1 MTEPCRI
8 LDICNKTPWCEQR
21 AQNQNV
27 FFGKEIQKDP
37 TKFNASFWPE
47 KKSIT
52 QIELSIVSSVLQI

>member
-47 KKSIT
+47 KKKYY
-52 QIELSIVSSVLQI
+52 LD